1 MKEKNSYFLLI
12 LTLITLL
19 LGLHLFKRQ
28 ALGQSAILPT
38 SPLSLR
44 VRHQRELG
52 LKKTMGDRGL
62 QLGSEVF
69 LRAFK
74 HSRVL
79 EVWIKKE
86 EAYELFKTH
95 PICYFSGYAGPKTK
109 KGDQQVPEGIYAATP
124 QRMNPFSSYHLSFNI
139 GYPNALDR
147 ALGRT
152 GGSIMVHGDC
162 VSLGCLAMTNKGI
175 EEIYTI
181 LEASFLAGHTQVP
194 IHIFPFRM
202 NLLNRWRY
210 IRYDWQDFWS
220 QLSPIYDYFEEH
232 RQVPSVKIEN
242 GRYLLEE
249 NQ

>member
-1 MKEKNSYFLLI
+1 
-12 LTLITLL
+12 
-19 LGLHLFKRQ
+19 
-28 ALGQSAILPT
+28 
-38 SPLSLR
+38 
-44 VRHQRELG
+44 
-52 LKKTMGDRGL
+52 
-62 QLGSEVF
+62 
-69 LRAFK
+69 
-74 HSRVL
+74 
-79 EVWIKKE
+79 
-86 EAYELFKTH
+86 
-95 PICYFSGYAGPKTK
+95 
-109 KGDQQVPEGIYAATP
+109 
-124 QRMNPFSSYHLSFNI
+124 
-139 GYPNALDR
+139 
-147 ALGRT
+147 
-152 GGSIMVHGDC
+152 MVHGDC